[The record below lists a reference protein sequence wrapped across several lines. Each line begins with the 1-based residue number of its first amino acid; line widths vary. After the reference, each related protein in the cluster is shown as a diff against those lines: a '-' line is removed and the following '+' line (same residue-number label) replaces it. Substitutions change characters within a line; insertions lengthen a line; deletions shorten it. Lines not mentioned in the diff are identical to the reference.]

1 MSASSAVVPLSNK
14 GLTVKRARPDR
25 TVRERISE
33 LYQSYAVL
41 FAALLKPNADR
52 DYHEKIDDLNQ
63 DVEDLHKLN
72 SKLEALAQDKEQ
84 LPKVVTAI
92 QHLEEDDLRN
102 ELMNFMQQRKF

>member
-25 TVRERISE
+25 TVKERLSE

-52 DYHEKIDDLNQ
+52 DYHERVDNLNQ

-72 SKLEALAQDKEQ
+72 EGLEGMLTNPQQ
-84 LPKVVTAI
+84 LTKVMNAV
-92 QHLEEDDLRN
+92 QHLDEDGLRH
-102 ELMNFMQQRKF
+102 ELLNFMQQ